1 MSTTSKRACD
11 ACHRRK
17 VKCDGGL
24 PCRNCSQASL
34 SCTFNTIPQKKGPK
48 GSRAKVISE
57 LREAQRQSQLALKLN
72 DRWPI
77 PPSQVLTPGLLTP
90 EVIKGCMDF
99 FFKHMYPTI
108 PILCREHLEES
119 VNSLET
125 DSEAYCLAAA
135 FCAFTIIQPGIN
147 VGGGAAGRTAQPT
160 TSSTTSSGAALLEEA
175 LRIRKTYDYIE
186 NASQTTV
193 TTSFFIFGCYFG
205 LEKHNIAWFY
215 LREATTL
222 VQILGMED
230 EGTYAA
236 IDPAESIVR
245 RRLFWLLFVTERAY
259 ALQRHRS
266 LTLQA
271 TVGLPTVE
279 EDAREPVDL
288 SGFNHLVNLFL
299 PFGDVFIGLWN
310 KIRTDCST
318 AWLAEL
324 QKKLADAV
332 PAGLKSPE
340 SQVADLKTSQQ
351 WLRTIVWQ
359 LSISNG
365 HLSSSSADSSMTFKY
380 PIEIA
385 RDLLAVTGQLS
396 RQSMEV
402 HGIGLIE
409 KLFDVACTLTD
420 VMACVPLDSNTLK
433 LGPRDYLMEFVNLLS
448 TLRGGD
454 SRFLPLLLTKIQDSL
469 PHLSPSPSLSPAGTC
484 SMPAEDIMDTQSP
497 ILGSED
503 IVASITTTAE
513 WNAYVSAPSI
523 LESATIFH
531 PGKRDYSR

>member
-1 MSTTSKRACD
+1 MSTSAKRACD

-34 SCTFNTIPQKKGPK
+34 SCTFNTVPQKKGPK

-57 LREAQRQSQLALKLN
+57 LREAQRQTQLALQLN
-72 DRWPI
+72 DQWPT
-77 PPSQVLTPGLLTP
+77 PPSLARTPGLLTP
-90 EVIKGCMDF
+90 ETVRKCADF
-99 FFKHMYPTI
+99 FFEHMYPTM
-108 PILCREHLEES
+108 PILRRERLEQS
-119 VNSLET
+119 ADSLET
-125 DSEAYCLAAA
+125 DPETYCLVAA
-135 FCAFTIIQPGIN
+135 FCAFTTIQPGIN
-147 VGGGAAGRTAQPT
+147 IMGEAAGRATELANYPATA
-160 TSSTTSSGAALLEEA
+160 SGTALLEEA
-175 LRIRKTYDYIE
+175 LRIRRSYEYIE

-205 LEKHNIAWFY
+205 LEKHNTAWFY

-222 VQILGMED
+222 AQILGMED
-230 EGTYAA
+230 EDSYST
-236 IDPAESIVR
+236 IDPVESVVR

-259 ALQRHRS
+259 ALQRHRP

-299 PFGDVFIGLWN
+299 PFDDVFIGLWN
-310 KIRTDCST
+310 KIRSDCST
-318 AWLAEL
+318 AWLTQL
-324 QKKLADAV
+324 QKKLANAV
-332 PAGLKSPE
+332 PEGLQSSE

-351 WLRTIVWQ
+351 WLRTVVWQ

-365 HLSSSSADSSMTFKY
+365 YLSSSSTDSSMTFKY

-402 HGIGLIE
+402 HGVGLIE
-409 KLFDVACTLTD
+409 KLFDVACALTD
-420 VMACVPLDSNTLK
+420 VMACVPLDSATFET
-433 LGPRDYLMEFVNLLS
+433 GPRGYLMEFVNLIS

-469 PHLSPSPSLSPAGTC
+469 PHLSPSPSLSPPGTRPLP
-484 SMPAEDIMDTQSP
+484 SDDIMEGQSP
-497 ILGSED
+497 IVVTED
-503 IVASITTTAE
+503 AMAATTTTAE
-513 WNAYVSAPSI
+513 WSSFVSAPSI
-523 LESATIFH
+523 LESAAAFDI
-531 PGKRDYSR
+531 K

>member
-1 MSTTSKRACD
+1 MSTSAKRACD

-34 SCTFNTIPQKKGPK
+34 SCTFNTVPQKKGPK

-57 LREAQRQSQLALKLN
+57 LREAQRQTQLALKLN
-72 DRWPI
+72 DQWPI
-77 PPSQVLTPGLLTP
+77 PPSQVRTPGLLTP
-90 EVIKGCMDF
+90 EMIKECTDF
-99 FFKHMYPTI
+99 FFEHMYPTM
-108 PILCREHLEES
+108 PILRRERLEQPLD
-119 VNSLET
+119 SLET
-125 DSEAYCLAAA
+125 DSDAYCLVAA
-135 FCAFTIIQPGIN
+135 FCAFMIIQPGIN
-147 VGGGAAGRTAQPT
+147 VTGEAAGRVAEPT
-160 TSSTTSSGAALLEEA
+160 TYSTVNSGAALLEEV
-175 LRIRKTYDYIE
+175 LRVRKTYEYIE
-186 NASQTTV
+186 NASQITV

-205 LEKHNIAWFY
+205 LEKHNTAWFY

-222 VQILGMED
+222 AQILGMED
-230 EGTYAA
+230 EDAYST
-236 IDPAESIVR
+236 INPLESIVR

-279 EDAREPVDL
+279 EDAREPVDI

-310 KIRTDCST
+310 KIRSDCSP
-318 AWLAEL
+318 AWLAQL
-324 QKKLADAV
+324 QQKLADAV
-332 PAGLKSPE
+332 PKGLKSPE

-351 WLRTIVWQ
+351 WLRTMVWQ

-365 HLSSSSADSSMTFKY
+365 YLSSSSADSSMTFKY

-420 VMACVPLDSNTLK
+420 VMACVPLDSATFEI
-433 LGPRDYLMEFVNLLS
+433 GPRDYLMELVNLIS
-448 TLRGGD
+448 TLRGGE
-454 SRFLPLLLTKIQDSL
+454 SRFLPLLLVKINDSL
-469 PHLSPSPSLSPAGTC
+469 PHLSPSPSLSGTC
-484 SMPAEDIMDTQSP
+484 SLLAEDVMDCQSP
-497 ILGSED
+497 IMGSGD
-503 IVASITTTAE
+503 AIAAIATTAE

-523 LESATIFH
+523 LESATAYRTDIKH
-531 PGKRDYSR
+531 DYSQ

>member
-1 MSTTSKRACD
+1 MSMSAKRACD

-34 SCTFNTIPQKKGPK
+34 GCTFNTVPQKKGPK

-57 LREAQRQSQLALKLN
+57 LRETQRQTQLALKLN

-77 PPSQVLTPGLLTP
+77 PPSQALTPGLLTP

-99 FFKHMYPTI
+99 FFKHMYPNI
-108 PILCREHLEES
+108 PVLRREYLEQS
-119 VNSLET
+119 LGCLET
-125 DSEAYCLAAA
+125 DGEAYCLVAA
-135 FCAFTIIQPGIN
+135 FCAFTIIQPGLN
-147 VGGGAAGRTAQPT
+147 VMGEAVVKTVEPT
-160 TSSTTSSGAALLEEA
+160 TYPTAISGAALLEEA
-175 LRIRKTYDYIE
+175 LRVRKIYDYVE
-186 NASQTTV
+186 TPSQLTV
-193 TTSFFIFGCYFG
+193 TTSFFVFGCYFG

-215 LREATTL
+215 LREATTFA
-222 VQILGMED
+222 QMLGMED
-230 EGTYAA
+230 ENTYSE
-236 IDPAESIVR
+236 IDPAESLVR

-271 TVGLPTVE
+271 TIGLPTVE
-279 EDAREPVDL
+279 EDSRELVDL
-288 SGFNHLVNLFL
+288 SGFNHLVDLFL
-299 PFGDVFIGLWN
+299 PFDDVFIGLWN

-318 AWLAEL
+318 AWIAKL
-324 QKKLADAV
+324 QQKLADAV
-332 PAGLKSPE
+332 PAQLKSPE
-340 SQVADLKTSQQ
+340 SQVADLKTTQQ
-351 WLRTIVWQ
+351 WLRTVVWQ

-365 HLSSSSADSSMTFKY
+365 YLSSSSANSSMTFKY

-409 KLFDVACTLTD
+409 KLFDVAYALTD
-420 VMACVPLDSNTLK
+420 VMACVPLDSSTLK
-433 LGPRDYLMEFVNLLS
+433 IGPHDYLMEFVNLLS

-454 SRFLPLLLTKIQDSL
+454 SRFLPLLLTKIHDSL

-484 SMPAEDIMDTQSP
+484 SLSAEDIMETEPP

-503 IVASITTTAE
+503 IIASITTTAE

-523 LESATIFH
+523 LESATAYH
-531 PGKRDYSR
+531 LGKHDYSR